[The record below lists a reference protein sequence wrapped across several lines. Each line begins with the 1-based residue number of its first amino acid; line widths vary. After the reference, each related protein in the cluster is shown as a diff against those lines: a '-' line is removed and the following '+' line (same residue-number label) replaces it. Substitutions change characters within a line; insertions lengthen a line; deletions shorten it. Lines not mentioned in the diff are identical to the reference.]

1 MLALH
6 ALCAIKMQTF
16 VQVFFFFKLSH
27 ASLITF
33 VELTLITFSLQ
44 GKQSNLLL

>member
-16 VQVFFFFKLSH
+16 VHVFFFKLSH